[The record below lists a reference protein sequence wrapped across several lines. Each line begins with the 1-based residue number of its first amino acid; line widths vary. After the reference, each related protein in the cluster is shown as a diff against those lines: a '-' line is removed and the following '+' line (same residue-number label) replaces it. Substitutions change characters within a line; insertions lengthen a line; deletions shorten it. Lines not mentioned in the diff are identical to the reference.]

1 MNSLI
6 KKLIIENKAANS
18 NITELE
24 DVIKHYTNNYITF
37 DKKTRVNYGNL
48 CIALKGYRMIADAT
62 ECLLL
67 NENCLKDTNGEFYQK
82 VDVDSSETDT
92 ESIKDTDNA
101 EANCKSPNI

>member
-6 KKLIIENKAANS
+6 KELIIENKTANS
-18 NITELE
+18 NIAELE
-24 DVIKHYTNNYITF
+24 DVIKNYILF
-37 DKKTRVNYGNL
+37 DEKSRVNYGNL

-82 VDVDSSETDT
+82 VDVDCSEKDNT
-92 ESIKDTDNA
+92 ESDVQDVNFEK
-101 EANCKSPNI
+101 